1 MKNIFKNITYN
12 KIKNTHLVYVF
23 MFLAAFTIR
32 FFASKK
38 LPINSYEASILLRIT
53 DETSI
58 YPDGFSIIEYI
69 LIKMSFFVFGESD
82 LGARMWPVIAGSIL
96 TLLPLYLRE
105 QLNNKIGVVM
115 SLCIVVDPFMLVN
128 SIQIGSNIFAFLSFA
143 FLFGAIWKN
152 DVFGRNLFLFM
163 LFISGRGK
171 LLAIILC
178 IIFLVYQKMH
188 GVYVLKDLIEE
199 TKKWGKKNNYFQFQK
214 YLIIGL
220 FLAFTIAIF
229 GLDISLIHSD
239 LMSNLE
245 NFSSKYTVG
254 SSPLAFLI
262 ILFSYLPF
270 FILIFIY
277 RTISVLK
284 NGKRP
289 KKLFLII
296 WTIFAL
302 LFLLIN
308 PYHKAYDMLWVS
320 GFLFVF
326 TALNTP
332 DVVLEKKDKDINNL
346 IRTSYFLVLLVALLM
361 NFAIFIYQGYSGLS
375 QSQTSIS
382 IITIIIVAAAS
393 VIFLAYQLGL
403 KKSLLGFMN
412 ATFILLFVMQLGS
425 SFRASGLA
433 NSRYA
438 EMLWSGV
445 INDKQIIQDQINN
458 VKITKK
464 SASDSIKF
472 GLIDMQEPGVLWEL
486 RPYEVSSFSKELI
499 PNGGFDILISKTESI
514 EKAGGKYFGLEYIA
528 DSFPRWC
535 IEPVRNL
542 FSYDYWSWLIFRKS
556 QMRKTLNYIWV
567 IAN

>member
-12 KIKNTHLVYVF
+12 KITNIHLVYVF

-32 FFASKK
+32 FFASQK
-38 LPINSYEASILLRIT
+38 LPINSYEASILLKIT

-58 YPDGFSIIEYI
+58 YPDGFSVIEYI

-115 SLCIVVDPFMLVN
+115 SLFIVVDPFLIVN
-128 SIQIGSNIFAFLSFA
+128 SMQIGSNIFAFLAFA

-152 DVFGRNLFLFM
+152 DYFGRILFLLM
-163 LFISGRGK
+163 LFSSGRGK
-171 LLAIILC
+171 LLAMILC

-199 TKKWGKKNNYFQFQK
+199 TKKWGKIKIYFQFQK

-220 FLAFTIAIF
+220 FLAFTIAFF

-239 LMSNLE
+239 LISNLE
-245 NFSSKYTVG
+245 NFLSKYTVG
-254 SSPLAFLI
+254 SSPLAFLV

-270 FILIFIY
+270 FIFIFIY
-277 RTISVLK
+277 RTISVLRK
-284 NGKRP
+284 GKRP
-289 KKLFLII
+289 KKLFIFWI
-296 WTIFAL
+296 IFAL

-320 GFLFVF
+320 GLLLVF

-332 DVVLEKKDKDINNL
+332 DVILGKKDKDINNL
-346 IRTSYFLVLLVALLM
+346 IRISYFLVLLVALLM

-382 IITIIIVAAAS
+382 IITIIIVTTAS
-393 VIFLAYQLGL
+393 VIFLDYQLGL
-403 KKSLLGFMN
+403 KYSLLGFMS

-464 SASDSIKF
+464 LASDSIKF
-472 GLIDMQEPGVLWEL
+472 GLIDMREPGVLWEL
-486 RPYEVSSFSKELI
+486 RPYEVNSFSKEFI
-499 PNGGFDILISKTESI
+499 PNEKFDILISKTESI
-514 EKAGGKYFGLEYIA
+514 EQTGEKYFGLEFIA
-528 DSFPRWC
+528 DSFPRWS
-535 IEPVRNL
+535 IEPIKSL

-556 QMRKTLNYIWV
+556 QMQKTLNYIWV
-567 IAN
+567 IAD